1 MVELLVVVTLGPGKM
16 ATLALAQ
23 ALEMVPT
30 FKCLLSEE
38 IQAHVYNGVPDL
50 FPPLSL
56 YAVSRGT
63 LVEIDAGFLIVW
75 EIVLVI
81 GTGYTDIG
89 MPSQDLIIMTVIS
102 TAILRFLFL

>member
-1 MVELLVVVTLGPGKM
+1 
-16 ATLALAQ
+16 
-23 ALEMVPT
+23 MVPT

-50 FPPLSL
+50 FPPLSR
-56 YAVSRGT
+56 YAASRGT

-89 MPSQDLIIMTVIS
+89 MPSQDLIFMTVIS